1 MFLTGCLCL
10 QFHYWLNTIHA
21 QAPHAPITLVATKAD
36 LVSEADCKARL
47 AIIEDSLVGAPYR
60 SQIVGGVIPVS
71 SKVPKD
77 EGIEAVRRDIK
88 DNLIGMGEAAI
99 AAEKAAG
106 KRKTKSCGGAFACC
120 GGKPAGSPTREVI
133 SVVCDDGSTWQ
144 KSLRIRPTPGLEGY
158 GEIVPLG
165 WFRFHEMSVDLKK
178 SGTKRLS
185 LDQARERATKF
196 GIGVKDEGVKDK
208 ELLLML
214 STFTSTGILKH
225 ADQPRIRDVIIIDLQ
240 WLVDTLCELLSQRS
254 ICRNVFRT
262 QLAQVLRQSCSDGM
276 LNSGKRLH
284 STGPLVRRMFSLF
297 DLDGDGEVTK
307 EEFQKHHTMA
317 GFHNATRNVAAVA
330 AAASVSIDHAADR
343 ALLATLPLSV
353 DWTLIGAVTPVKNQG
368 QCGSC
373 WVFAATGS
381 MEGALS
387 IASGKAAVSLSE
399 EEYLACYG
407 KDYTVCNGGD
417 AAQALRWAQNHSI
430 CTEASYPYVAPTGKP
445 FPPPPTLVC
454 HASNCSNPANVGVP
468 QGYVTQ
474 IHYVTPKSEVA
485 LMEAVSIGPVAVSI
499 DAGALSQYRSGVI
512 SGQCAGYI
520 GDHAVLV
527 VGYGHDDASGLDYWK
542 VKNSYGIDFG
552 EAGYFRAQ
560 RNNTKCGGGTGE
572 MGILESPVYPTIVVK

>member
-1 MFLTGCLCL
+1 MMFGTKTWGSESREIHFCKIMTIITLTPTL
-10 QFHYWLNTIHA
+10 QKSISMTTATAW
-21 QAPHAPITLVATKAD
+21 ITLV
-36 LVSEADCKARL
+36 
-47 AIIEDSLVGAPYR
+47 
-60 SQIVGGVIPVS
+60 
-71 SKVPKD
+71 
-77 EGIEAVRRDIK
+77 
-88 DNLIGMGEAAI
+88 
-99 AAEKAAG
+99 
-106 KRKTKSCGGAFACC
+106 
-120 GGKPAGSPTREVI
+120 
-133 SVVCDDGSTWQ
+133 
-144 KSLRIRPTPGLEGY
+144 
-158 GEIVPLG
+158 
-165 WFRFHEMSVDLKK
+165 
-178 SGTKRLS
+178 
-185 LDQARERATKF
+185 
-196 GIGVKDEGVKDK
+196 
-208 ELLLML
+208 LLLMPCVTVASSFDEFKKIYNRQYTTSEEALRKQIFNENVRL
-214 STFTSTGILKH
+214 SDTHNMKEGVTWKKGVTQFS
-225 ADQPRIRDVIIIDLQ
+225 DL
-240 WLVDTLCELLSQRS
+240 
-254 ICRNVFRT
+254 
-262 QLAQVLRQSCSDGM
+262 
-276 LNSGKRLH
+276 
-284 STGPLVRRMFSLF
+284 
-297 DLDGDGEVTK
+297 TK